1 MTGETQ
7 AARDNRGPFAIL
19 FGVSVATALGNTGML
34 SVLPA
39 IGRQIGIPDALVA
52 GIFSLSAVLWAITSP
67 LWARQSDLRGRKPLI
82 LLGLSGFCVSMILC
96 GVVVSAGLRHLAPP
110 MVIFVLFLL
119 SRALFGGFGSAA
131 NPATQAYMAE
141 RTSREERTQTMATL
155 AGATGLGT
163 VVGPL
168 LAPLFVLP
176 VVSLAGPMFAF
187 AILAA
192 AMLMVVQRGLPETF
206 KPGRGE
212 VPPRRRAGL
221 PFPLPFLGGGGGGG
235 GAQWKDPRLKP
246 FLIFGFLVASCQ
258 TAQTQTLGFLI
269 IDKLGL
275 TPIKAQGFITLAM
288 AAGAVAGLLAQWGL
302 IRMFRMGPRELM
314 RWGVACAAVGNAVVA
329 FAPDYAAVAIGY
341 AIACLGYGFARPGFT
356 AGASL
361 SVDARDQAGAAGAI
375 AAINGLNVVV
385 APLFVLLYE
394 KVGWGPFVLNT
405 AILAGLLVYAIR
417 QAMLRSV
424 TQVAPTAEATLAG
437 LERSDEGGV

>member
-7 AARDNRGPFAIL
+7 EARDNRGPFAIL

-67 LWARQSDLRGRKPLI
+67 IWARQSDLRGRKPLI
-82 LLGLSGFCVSMILC
+82 LLGLGGFCLSMTLC
-96 GVVVSAGLRHLAPP
+96 AIVVSAGLHHLAPP
-110 MVIFVLFLL
+110 MIIFVLFLL
-119 SRALFGGFGSAA
+119 SRAIFGSFGSAA

-187 AILAA
+187 AVVAGV
-192 AMLMVVQRGLPETF
+192 MLIVVYRGLPETF

-212 VPPRRRAGL
+212 TPPRRRTGFAL
-221 PFPLPFLGGGGGGG
+221 LRGGGGGL
-235 GAQWKDPRLKP
+235 WKDPRLKP

-329 FAPDYAAVAIGY
+329 FAPDYAGVAIGY

-361 SVDARDQAGAAGAI
+361 SVNAQDQAGAAGAI

-394 KVGWGPFVLNT
+394 KIAWAPFVLNAT
-405 AILAGLLVYAIR
+405 ILTCLLGYAIR
-417 QAMLRSV
+417 QAVLRSV
-424 TQVAPTAEATLAG
+424 NQAGATEEATIAG

>member
-1 MTGETQ
+1 MSGEIKP
-7 AARDNRGPFAIL
+7 ARDNRSAFAIL

-52 GIFSLSAVLWAITSP
+52 GIFSLSAVLWALTSP
-67 LWARQSDLRGRKPLI
+67 FWARQSDLRGRKPLI
-82 LLGLSGFCVSMILC
+82 LLGLSGFCVSMTLC
-96 GVVVSAGLRHLAPP
+96 AIVVSAGLHHLAPP

-155 AGATGLGT
+155 AGAFGLGT

-176 VVSLAGPMFAF
+176 IVGLAGPMFAF
-187 AILAA
+187 AAIAAIMLA
-192 AMLMVVQRGLPETF
+192 VVHRGLPETF

-212 VPPRRRAGL
+212 TPPRRKFGL
-221 PFPLPFLGGGGGGG
+221 PWRGE
-235 GAQWKDPRLKP
+235 GAALWKDPRLKP
-246 FLIFGFLVASCQ
+246 FLIFGFLVAACQ

-275 TPIKAQGFITLAM
+275 PPVKAQGFITLAM

-302 IRMFRMGPRELM
+302 IRMFQMGPRELM
-314 RWGVACAAVGNAVVA
+314 RWGVGCAALGNVVVA

-341 AIACLGYGFARPGFT
+341 AIASLGYGFARPGFT

-361 SVDARDQAGAAGAI
+361 SVDAKDQAGAAGAI

-394 KVGWGPFVLNT
+394 KIGWGPFVLN
-405 AILAGLLVYAIR
+405 AVILACLLAYALR
-417 QAMLRSV
+417 QVVLRGIS
-424 TQVAPTAEATLAG
+424 QAGAREEATIAG

>member
-1 MTGETQ
+1 MTGESKE
-7 AARDNRGPFAIL
+7 ARANRAPFAIL
-19 FGVSVATALGNTGML
+19 FGVSVATAMGNNGML

-39 IGRQIGIPDALVA
+39 IGRQIGIPDAMVA
-52 GIFSLSAVLWAITSP
+52 AIFSLSAVLWAITSP

-82 LLGLSGFCVSMILC
+82 LLGLGGFCVSMLLC
-96 GVVVSAGLRHLAPP
+96 ALVVSAGLHHLAPP
-110 MVIFVLFLL
+110 LVIFVAFLL
-119 SRALFGGFGSAA
+119 CRALFGTFGSAA

-155 AGATGLGT
+155 AGAFGLGT

-176 VVSLAGPMFAF
+176 GVGLAGPMFAF
-187 AILAA
+187 ALLAA
-192 AMLMVVQRGLPETF
+192 VMLVVVQRGLPETF

-212 VPPRRRAGL
+212 TPPRRR
-221 PFPLPFLGGGGGGG
+221 LGVPWRGES
-235 GAQWKDPRLKP
+235 AALWRDPRLKP
-246 FLIFGFLVASCQ
+246 FLIFGFLVAACQ

-275 TPIKAQGFITLAM
+275 PPVKAQGFITLAM
-288 AAGAVAGLLAQWGL
+288 AAGAVAALLAQWGL
-302 IRMFRMGPRELM
+302 IRMFRMGPRDLM
-314 RWGVACAAVGNAVVA
+314 RWGVGCAAIGNIVVA

-341 AIACLGYGFARPGFT
+341 AIASLGYGFARPGFT

-361 SVDARDQAGAAGAI
+361 SVEAKDQAGAAGAI

-394 KVGWGPFVLNT
+394 RIGWGPFILNA
-405 AILAGLLVYAIR
+405 AILTALVVYA
-417 QAMLRSV
+417 LR
-424 TQVAPTAEATLAG
+424 EATLREVDKGGAREEATIAG
-437 LERSDEGGV
+437 LERTDEGGV